1 MSSEILTVNVPLAE
15 AAGQPGAGPYSVW
28 IGDGL
33 LAHAGEKIRPL
44 HRGSKV
50 AVVTDSNVAPIYA
63 DVVMDSLR
71 DAGLE
76 PALIVVE
83 AGEAS
88 KRMEVVSQ
96 VIDAMIA
103 AGLDRKAM
111 LVALG
116 GGVVG
121 DLAGFVAAIYY
132 RGIPYVQMPTTVVSQ
147 VDSSVGGK
155 TGVNAPGGKNLIG
168 AFHHP
173 ALVLADTMAL
183 RTLPDREF
191 NEGVAEIIK
200 HAAIRDP
207 EMLDLLD
214 PAQREGLADLMARNV
229 AIKARIVA
237 ADERETTGE
246 RALLNFG
253 HTVGHGIEQAAGYGE
268 FLHGEAVSIGLCAA
282 LRLSVEKAGL
292 PEAEAARVVAALEA
306 FQLPT
311 RIPAGLTTDAIMAAL
326 LRDKKF
332 ESGQVRFVLLER
344 LGSAFVSGA
353 VTLDDVR
360 ATVESL
366 RAA

>member
-1 MSSEILTVNVPLAE
+1 MAARIPVLLEDTPYEVVVGHDILARTGGFIRQALPDAPKCALITDANVGPLYAKAVRASLESSGVATTVITVP
-15 AAGQPGAGPYSVW
+15 
-28 IGDGL
+28 
-33 LAHAGEKIRPL
+33 AGETSKALSEAEKIC
-44 HRGSKV
+44 
-50 AVVTDSNVAPIYA
+50 
-63 DVVMDSLR
+63 
-71 DAGLE
+71 
-76 PALIVVE
+76 
-83 AGEAS
+83 
-88 KRMEVVSQ
+88 
-96 VIDAMIA
+96 DAMIE
-103 AGLDRKAM
+103 AGLDRSAF
-111 LVALG
+111 VAALG

-121 DLAGFVAAIYY
+121 DLAGFVAAIYF
-132 RGIPYVQMPTTVVSQ
+132 RGIPYVQIPTTVVSQ

-155 TGVNAPGGKNLIG
+155 TGVNAPGGKNLLG

-173 ALVLADTMAL
+173 VLVLADPLTLAS
-183 RTLPDREF
+183 LPDREF

-207 EMLDLLD
+207 EMLDELD
-214 PAQREGLADLMARNV
+214 PARRDGLAELIARNV

-253 HTVGHGIEQAAGYGE
+253 HTVGHGIEQAAGYGQ

-306 FQLPT
+306 FALPT
-311 RIPAGLTTDAIMAAL
+311 HIPASLTTDAIMAAL

-332 ESGQVRFVLLER
+332 ESGQVRFVLLEQ
-344 LGSAFVSGA
+344 LGSAFVSSA

-360 ATVESL
+360 TVVEGL